1 MKEILSNINKAFENR
16 IRLGIMSVLITNNSM
31 DFIGLRE
38 ILDLTDGNLSSHLRA
53 LEDAGYIVSEK
64 RFLNRKPNTTYS
76 ITPLGSESFKNHV
89 KALEE
94 LLNTR

>member
-16 IRLGIMSVLITNNSM
+16 VRLGIMSVLITNSSM

-53 LEDAGYIVSEK
+53 LEDAGYIASEK
-64 RFLNRKPNTTYS
+64 RFLGRKPNTTYS
-76 ITPLGSESFKNHV
+76 ITTSGSESFKSHV